1 MIPHRTVLVTSM
13 PTSTP
18 LRSFSDRLL
27 ANVLQFFADLCLY
40 LPAFHYL
47 NILAFNGPYIPV
59 FQNLKAFRHEALRII
74 IRPDRTLQE
83 ATGDQGTLGDI
94 AVSDNHLPGK
104 GGDPVRIVIEI
115 TLHAVYQDS
124 LVNITADQT
133 IIIAFLVPIPVIT
146 IKTLVRQIHGPVD
159 IGFDSGL
166 IGSQRKEQFMHAAHM
181 LAGLHRTVQCRIL
194 G

>member
-1 MIPHRTVLVTSM
+1 MKPCGL
-13 PTSTP
+13 
-18 LRSFSDRLL
+18 LSD
-27 ANVLQFFADLCLY
+27 
-40 LPAFHYL
+40 
-47 NILAFNGPYIPV
+47 
-59 FQNLKAFRHEALRII
+59 
-74 IRPDRTLQE
+74 DRTLQE

-146 IKTLVRQIHGPVD
+146 IKTLVRQIHEFG
-159 IGFDSGL
+159 
-166 IGSQRKEQFMHAAHM
+166 
-181 LAGLHRTVQCRIL
+181 
-194 G
+194 

>member
-1 MIPHRTVLVTSM
+1 MDKSMNNIHVFHTVVLVLKQM
-13 PTSTP
+13 
-18 LRSFSDRLL
+18 
-27 ANVLQFFADLCLY
+27 NVDVEKY
-40 LPAFHYL
+40 
-47 NILAFNGPYIPV
+47 
-59 FQNLKAFRHEALRII
+59 
-74 IRPDRTLQE
+74 
-83 ATGDQGTLGDI
+83 I

>member
-1 MIPHRTVLVTSM
+1 MTRE
-13 PTSTP
+13 
-18 LRSFSDRLL
+18 RSVILL
-27 ANVLQFFADLCLY
+27 F
-40 LPAFHYL
+40 
-47 NILAFNGPYIPV
+47 
-59 FQNLKAFRHEALRII
+59 RII
-74 IRPDRTLQE
+74 IC
-83 ATGDQGTLGDI
+83 
-94 AVSDNHLPGK
+94 PGK

-115 TLHAVYQDS
+115 TLHAVHQDS
-124 LVNITADQT
+124 LVDIAADQT
-133 IIIAFLVPIPVIT
+133 VIIAFLVPIPVIT